1 MLKIIAAIT
10 MTIDHIGAILF
21 PHILIL
27 RIIGRIAFPI
37 FAFMIAEGCKYT
49 KNKLRYLL
57 FMMIAAFIFQVVYYA
72 FTNDNYMNIFVT
84 FSLSIIMIYA
94 LQFFKVTL
102 FNDIYKISQKILAG
116 FMFLLSIAFTYLI
129 NDFVEIHYG
138 IFGCILPVFVAL
150 FHKVNG
156 NNPKAKKAIDNK
168 IKKAKLKHIVINL
181 GFTNKIS
188 DYFKA
193 CDIVLGKAGGLT
205 TTETINAELP
215 SLIINKLPQQEIYNR
230 DYLVNNNCALSV
242 NKNTIAQKI
251 NYLIENKDEYKKLK
265 SSIKKVKIDNS
276 LNIFYNTFKTFPT
289 ANYSNI
295 VFTDNKK
302 QVIKNVSAA
311 LKNEIVN

>member
-1 MLKIIAAIT
+1 MKTIQNIRILSGNMLKIIAAIT

-57 FMMIAAFIFQVVYYA
+57 FIMIAAFIFQVVYYA
-72 FTNDNYMNIFVT
+72 FTNDNDMNIFVT

-156 NNPKAKKAIDNK
+156 NNPKFMD
-168 IKKAKLKHIVINL
+168 
-181 GFTNKIS
+181 
-188 DYFKA
+188 
-193 CDIVLGKAGGLT
+193 
-205 TTETINAELP
+205 
-215 SLIINKLPQQEIYNR
+215 
-230 DYLVNNNCALSV
+230 
-242 NKNTIAQKI
+242 
-251 NYLIENKDEYKKLK
+251 
-265 SSIKKVKIDNS
+265 KIDNNLTSVLLTAIGLILLAFNSASIQFYS
-276 LNIFYNTFKTFPT
+276 LLSLIFLLL
-289 ANYSNI
+289 YSGKRGKYKMKYFFYI
-295 VFTDNKK
+295 YYPAHM
-302 QVIKNVSAA
+302 VILYGIS
-311 LKNEIVN
+311 LLL